1 MSLRE
6 VRDVLTDHPF
16 VAEARVTVRKDVELG
31 RALVAAVV
39 LSPEAG
45 RTRDID
51 LDAIAIEL
59 MDAVREALG
68 GLARPRA
75 ILVVDRFGEE
85 LGRESLARAIAALA
99 THHRHS
105 PPRSI
110 TWEQLV
116 TAAGDP

>member
-1 MSLRE
+1 
-6 VRDVLTDHPF
+6 
-16 VAEARVTVRKDVELG
+16 RVTVRKDVELG

-45 RTRDID
+45 VSAQGGD
-51 LDAIAIEL
+51 LDAVAVEL

-99 THHRHS
+99 TQHRHS